1 MTEITDDRYD
11 FKKTVHRIGRSGG
24 TFITNPQYILAF
36 LRCPIDVSLFPF
48 DQQFCNITV
57 TDGQSVI
64 NVKYKGF
71 GFHQVRFNKRGN
83 DRNSGLTVVEDDN
96 WTVASVKYVTLK
108 HIKNRFDDRFRIS
121 VILQRKSF
129 YYILVLVMPVVF
141 IYFLSTLSFLL
152 PSDSCDKLTFAI
164 TIFLAEVVTYSGLTS
179 FLPESSDNVPI
190 LLYLLN
196 IIMLHMG
203 LICLAS
209 VVVVNLS
216 LNSWR
221 VWMGLKLQ
229 RFVTSNWLIIIGL
242 TPISEQDR
250 YQHFALAR
258 HSLGNAL
265 SEVGL
270 GTIRIKLTDEEAKEQ
285 KLQKEHAKNE
295 IRWKFFAIVVD
306 RILLILHVLILVST
320 LLYFSIWMYLGVLR
334 NKKTVLPLD
343 QLAPPFIEYFD

>member
-1 MTEITDDRYD
+1 
-11 FKKTVHRIGRSGG
+11 
-24 TFITNPQYILAF
+24 
-36 LRCPIDVSLFPF
+36 
-48 DQQFCNITV
+48 
-57 TDGQSVI
+57 
-64 NVKYKGF
+64 
-71 GFHQVRFNKRGN
+71 
-83 DRNSGLTVVEDDN
+83 
-96 WTVASVKYVTLK
+96 
-108 HIKNRFDDRFRIS
+108 
-121 VILQRKSF
+121 
-129 YYILVLVMPVVF
+129 
-141 IYFLSTLSFLL
+141 
-152 PSDSCDKLTFAI
+152 
-164 TIFLAEVVTYSGLTS
+164 
-179 FLPESSDNVPI
+179 
-190 LLYLLN
+190 
-196 IIMLHMG
+196 
-203 LICLAS
+203 
-209 VVVVNLS
+209 
-216 LNSWR
+216 
-221 VWMGLKLQ
+221 MGLKLQ